1 MDISFGVC
9 LVLFSL
15 TYVRFSEAA
24 LKLTSYWI
32 DEDVILRK
40 SELIFE
46 MTYNGHVISIQVS
59 TGRSHDISFAKIERY
74 PQERAQSTKR
84 TRVQILCCRAKS

>member
-1 MDISFGVC
+1 MDINFCAC

-32 DEDVILRK
+32 DEDVLLRK
-40 SELIFE
+40 SEVIFE
-46 MTYNGHVISIQVS
+46 LTYNGHVISIKVS
-59 TGRSHDISFAKIERY
+59 PGRSRDISFAKIERH
-74 PQERAQSTKR
+74 PEERTQPNKVAGL
-84 TRVQILCCRAKS
+84 V